1 MCYKKLEYDT
11 NDPIKGEA
19 MKRIFSLLI
28 AIVLLASALSLR
40 ASKAQAAGLITFVDG
55 RFIWGKGIVFQFDAF
70 DVKNKDLKG
79 ANIFA
84 GSDYHKMYCSY
95 NDDTEKI
102 VCVVG
107 GGLTEFAGQ
116 TGVIYLA
123 GQIFYVTIP
132 NMGLPPGVS
141 DTNPDESCDG
151 PDEEG
156 CEDPGGPAE
165 PGNPGDPGDPG
176 DPPPACIPPEV
187 LGADVDFVDGEDV
200 VTQLFVPGASLA
212 EVSANAAQMLFGGEG
227 WEDFQIVSP
236 LGCGMSPQ

>member
-1 MCYKKLEYDT
+1 MKKF
-11 NDPIKGEA
+11 
-19 MKRIFSLLI
+19 FSLLI
-28 AIVLLASALSLR
+28 AIVVVTSAFSLSASR
-40 ASKAQAAGLITFVDG
+40 AQAAGLITFADG
-55 RFIWGKGIVFQFDAF
+55 RFIWGKGIVFQFDASE
-70 DVKNKDLKG
+70 VKNKDLKG

-132 NMGLPPGVS
+132 NMGLQPGDS
-141 DTNPDESCDG
+141 GTNPDDESCEE

-156 CEDPGGPAE
+156 CEDPGGPSD

-176 DPPPACIPPEV
+176 VPPPACIPPEV

-200 VTQLFVPGASLA
+200 TTQLFVPGDSLA
-212 EVSANAAQMLFGGEG
+212 GVSANAAQMLFGGEG

-236 LGCGMSPQ
+236 LGCGMPPQ